1 MILVCNQARHFPFYD
16 DLPQEFLSILI
27 FFQLWFKTGNCVQ
40 FSSTHLCSC
49 WCSSGLCLSHSHHLW
64 SSYRIWQKSRHFWNQ
79 VGLPNQSVLRGCRKG
94 HSHSLSGQTR
104 VEVFDKKENYI
115 LCIYR
120 PEIWINKKRY
130 IYHAF
135 LKPASIND
143 DNRYETYFYHFCFN
157 YSRVLV
163 FLVLYLF
170 LFLFQCWSLTHLWKA
185 PLRVSCQ
192 VSLC

>member
-1 MILVCNQARHFPFYD
+1 MIQNRKLRTVLIYTLVFLLVFFWTVPVAFTSSLVELQNLTKIAPFLKPGGSCYSISTKG
-16 DLPQEFLSILI
+16 LSERA
-27 FFQLWFKTGNCVQ
+27 FAFGF
-40 FSSTHLCSC
+40 
-49 WCSSGLCLSHSHHLW
+49 W
-64 SSYRIWQKSRHFWNQ
+64 SNW
-79 VGLPNQSVLRGCRKG
+79 G
-94 HSHSLSGQTR
+94 
-104 VEVFDKKENYI
+104 EVFDKIENYI

-120 PEIWINKKRY
+120 PEIWINKKQS

-157 YSRVLV
+157 YSRVLF
-163 FLVLYLF
+163 FLLLYLF
-170 LFLFQCWSLTHLWKA
+170 LFLFQCWSLTHLWKV